1 MKARRPSSP
10 LASVARRLEQ
20 IATALEH
27 GEDFQITRL
36 TILKKPCADSAT
48 ANRFA
53 LYLAEHALRSL
64 ARRPAPPSLEPDRW
78 QEIDRSAAQGVEGLR
93 AYLADPSS
101 SAARDMLRAAYASL
115 LEAQNEYRDGS
126 WGRVRSIWSREA
138 LVVEDAAACMLH
150 PHESAYW
157 GYMMARDFAER
168 YDARHGTGL
177 IPESAPQVREIA
189 RFWRQE
195 ADSVRASSVAARIT

>member
-1 MKARRPSSP
+1 MNARRLSSP
-10 LASVARRLEQ
+10 LASVARRLER

-53 LYLAEHALRSL
+53 LYLAEHALRLL

-78 QEIDRSAAQGVEGLR
+78 QKIGRSAARGVESLR

-101 SAARDMLRAAYASL
+101 SAACAAPR
-115 LEAQNEYRDGS
+115 EAQNEYRDGS

-138 LVVEDAAACMLH
+138 LVVEGAAACMLH

-177 IPESAPQVREIA
+177 IPESAPRVREIA

-195 ADSVRASSVAARIT
+195 ADSVHASSVTARTT